1 MFLLIILKPVFL
13 DECFCCVL
21 NGRATEQS
29 FFFNIK
35 SRIADRRKIVI
46 LIHGKRSFQRLKG
59 SLNIILK
66 FFFG

>member
-46 LIHGKRSFQRLKG
+46 LIHGKEVSRGLRAA
-59 SLNIILK
+59 
-66 FFFG
+66 